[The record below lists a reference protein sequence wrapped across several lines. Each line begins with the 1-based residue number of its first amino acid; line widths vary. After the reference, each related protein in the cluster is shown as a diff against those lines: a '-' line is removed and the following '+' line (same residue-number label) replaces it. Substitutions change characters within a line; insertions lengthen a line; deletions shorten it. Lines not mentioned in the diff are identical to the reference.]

1 VLGLNRSGLR
11 IRKGEAPIS
20 FIKGI
25 VGTRV
30 VVTSTL
36 QGVRR
41 LSLNADVTDDAMENH
56 EKLMAALLEARRA
69 MMDGR
74 WEDAWQGYEHT
85 LHYDRR
91 NTEALCGLGEAGFR
105 QKKFED
111 GRAYFQQAIDIDS
124 RNTQALNGLG
134 RFHLWEQKFEMARIK
149 FNAVLAIDPDNLE
162 AWNGLA
168 DAYGALDSLSVQDYR
183 DIVKGILT
191 HFSFHD
197 IYKLRFGN
205 VPFEFWLKDEA
216 RRTGT
221 RFRVKGIAGLTVM
234 LNTIFSGDTSE
245 QSLRMFLDEY
255 VASNIVQNYLQHTMN
270 LVLTKPSLNRVKAD
284 LYHMARDFRE
294 PEGYLKRLQIYLNGL
309 ENVFEETQA
318 TLPERIKNAG
328 VTWQPGILPND
339 FKSQKRYK
347 ILQTQSVRKFM
358 ASFSAPDDRDKM
370 EGNEFIEFEDAKSGL
385 VIWGNRIPSF
395 PTTYLYDNSDLRSI
409 VLGNRWKEQE
419 GHIGQ
424 VLIGFRRAGVKVPV
438 AMVQAAG
445 DGEAVF
451 IFMSPEDVSAI
462 LASVVH
468 TDPRVFSTVDF
479 IRQEIALPMPD
490 PELVPAAMSLIDHEA
505 EQLNGML
512 SLMVNVRGASGSI
525 IAQTDEHYY
534 IQSARHVV
542 AGPGQFLD
550 NETINV
556 SFYAEQFNIV
566 YPAEVVNRGVFFEGG
581 ASAGFSDDTLILR
594 IARNSIPEN
603 VRSRIGRPILA
614 NLRQGPPRVWS
625 PYQAVAFIALSG
637 TGGAKTPVISYGYT
651 TVVPPGS
658 LDDADRTVN
667 IPVMVRSELGFSG
680 GPLVTMFS
688 GNMAIVGSRTC
699 PGWSSQIRLGYFTPI
714 LKYVEELMQLT
725 GISSSSRDQAMIS
738 DADAPEELPLNDAL
752 RLSHQPAY
760 TIPPFVSRQ
769 ALGLMPS
776 AVDKWELRDGKINIV
791 YNPDHVDP
799 RYFPTALKGSSQVF
813 ISYSY
818 DGESSIHKVPM
829 VRNIEGLWQIALSDA
844 DGHVEINYTFNDG
857 QGKKDTQSYKVYLF
871 LDNNQDPVVMIDGH
885 AHTHINLEQGDT
897 EMFEALVAGGMD
909 MALFFDRHNRIA
921 RDFLHAY
928 PQLKALAWVTLS
940 NRPAQVSTTKKMPLA
955 SSPVEIMRLLQ
966 DDPGFVGLKLHPTI
980 DQVPVNDERVKVFL
994 RGLSTLKHPQ
1004 GIKYVVLIHG
1014 AVKYG
1019 EPRQIR
1025 ELAQEFP
1032 DLNFVLG
1039 HIFIDNNING
1049 KDTWPQRLEAIEMAR
1064 DFGNVYL
1071 ETSWAPQDVIMKAIE
1086 IAGAAKVIFG
1096 SDVMSRTHY
1105 SENDYY
1111 GKSYQDLIIALH
1123 KKLSLE
1129 NFSLVISRN
1138 AERLFGFDMAQT
1150 TGAADTGGIDLG
1162 KTFVSF
1168 KLREGGQK
1176 DFSALAMRASTN
1188 LLLDGF
1194 IPVVTFITPVTS
1206 GLFPNTD

>member
-1 VLGLNRSGLR
+1 MRFRHSIIIMILGAFLSQGVFLSSYAQGLTDLPVPGRMLASSSVFQPILMQGLRVHKENPFKLDFMLETGDAAVNVNSAIFRDESIKLIKYFLALLTIPDKEIWVNLSPYEKDRIIGNGLGRTAMGRDLLAQDYILKQLTASLTFPEEGVGKAFWDRIYRDAQVKFGTTDIPVDAFNKVWIMPDRAEVFEKDGSVYVTDAHLKVMLETDYMAAGAVADSTKAQDKMRYDRDASNSIFREVIIPAIEKEVNEGRNFDTLRQIYHAQILAVWYKVKLENGILAQVYVDRNKTMGIHAKDKFFPQKIYARYLDAFRKGVYNYVKEESAGVGREHSAEMISKKYFSGGVLGLNRSGLR

-30 VVTSTL
+30 LVTSTL

-41 LSLNADVTDDAMENH
+41 SSLNADATDDAMENH

-74 WEDAWQGYEHT
+74 WEDAWQGYERT
-85 LHYDRR
+85 LHYDGR
-91 NTEALCGLGEAGFR
+91 NTEALCGLGEVGFR

-111 GRAYFQQAIDIDS
+111 GRVYFQQAIDIDS

-134 RFHLWEQKFEMARIK
+134 RFYLWEQKFEMARTK
-149 FNAVLAIDPDNLE
+149 FNAILAIDPDNLE
-162 AWNGLA
+162 AWSGLA
-168 DAYGALDSLSVQDYR
+168 DTYGALDGLSVQDYR

-234 LNTIFSGDTSE
+234 LNTIFSGGTSE

-255 VASNIVQNYLQHTMN
+255 VASDIVQNYLQHTMN
-270 LVLTKPSLNRVKAD
+270 LVLSKPSLNRVKAD

-328 VTWQPGILPND
+328 VTWHPGILPND
-339 FKSQKRYK
+339 FKNKKRYK

-370 EGNEFIEFEDAKSGL
+370 EGNEFIKFEDAKSGL
-385 VIWGNRIPSF
+385 VIWGNRISSF
-395 PTTYLYDNSDLRSI
+395 PTTYLYNNSDLRSI
-409 VLGNRWKEQE
+409 VLGNRWREQE

-468 TDPRVFSTVDF
+468 TDSRVFSTVDF
-479 IRQEIALPMPD
+479 IRQEMSLPAPD
-490 PELVPAAMSLIDHEA
+490 PELVPAAMSLIDREA

-525 IAQTDEHYY
+525 IAQTDEYY
-534 IQSARHVV
+534 FIQSARHVV
-542 AGPGQFLD
+542 TGPGQFLD

-556 SFYAEQFNIV
+556 SFYAEEFNNV

-594 IARNSIPEN
+594 IARNSISEN
-603 VRSRIGRPILA
+603 VRRKIGRPILA

-714 LKYVEELMQLT
+714 LKYVEELIHLT

-799 RYFPTALKGSSQVF
+799 RYFPTAL
-813 ISYSY
+813 
-818 DGESSIHKVPM
+818 
-829 VRNIEGLWQIALSDA
+829 
-844 DGHVEINYTFNDG
+844 
-857 QGKKDTQSYKVYLF
+857 
-871 LDNNQDPVVMIDGH
+871 
-885 AHTHINLEQGDT
+885 
-897 EMFEALVAGGMD
+897 
-909 MALFFDRHNRIA
+909 
-921 RDFLHAY
+921 
-928 PQLKALAWVTLS
+928 
-940 NRPAQVSTTKKMPLA
+940 
-955 SSPVEIMRLLQ
+955 
-966 DDPGFVGLKLHPTI
+966 
-980 DQVPVNDERVKVFL
+980 
-994 RGLSTLKHPQ
+994 
-1004 GIKYVVLIHG
+1004 
-1014 AVKYG
+1014 
-1019 EPRQIR
+1019 
-1025 ELAQEFP
+1025 
-1032 DLNFVLG
+1032 
-1039 HIFIDNNING
+1039 
-1049 KDTWPQRLEAIEMAR
+1049 
-1064 DFGNVYL
+1064 
-1071 ETSWAPQDVIMKAIE
+1071 
-1086 IAGAAKVIFG
+1086 
-1096 SDVMSRTHY
+1096 
-1105 SENDYY
+1105 
-1111 GKSYQDLIIALH
+1111 
-1123 KKLSLE
+1123 
-1129 NFSLVISRN
+1129 
-1138 AERLFGFDMAQT
+1138 
-1150 TGAADTGGIDLG
+1150 
-1162 KTFVSF
+1162 
-1168 KLREGGQK
+1168 
-1176 DFSALAMRASTN
+1176 
-1188 LLLDGF
+1188 
-1194 IPVVTFITPVTS
+1194 
-1206 GLFPNTD
+1206 